1 MLAAKKEQDPSVEVA
16 VKVEEVEEA
25 VIVEEVAEEVNDTSV
40 TMASMIKIPCMAD
53 APGYDHWK
61 NMITMWTKITTT
73 VVKKQALAIALTLPV
88 EGQKLAMQMGDDL
101 EKEDGS
107 SVPALLKKL
116 DELYELNKDQKIFA
130 AFEAFEQF
138 KRPEDMPIVKFIA
151 GFDELVNELVAVDI
165 KLPEPLLAYKLLK
178 GANLEEEARRVVR
191 ATCKELNLID
201 MKKALLNVFEARFQF
216 GKGGQSANSRFEPT
230 SSQFIKSEPVY
241 QTRSYDQTMVDSN
254 DTFEV
259 TSSYNNGRGGA
270 SSRGRSR
277 GNHRSSGSNRYQPY
291 YDNWRSND
299 RGGSNSGTDRG
310 GYNSGTD
317 RRQINRTDSRT
328 GQPSQCRLCNSI
340 YHWANQCPRKDQQQQ
355 QMQPRQPTN
364 MTSTTAQ
371 IATCEVNFNTML
383 LDDGTERPFL

>member
-130 AFEAFEQF
+130 AF
-138 KRPEDMPIVKFIA
+138 
-151 GFDELVNELVAVDI
+151 
-165 KLPEPLLAYKLLK
+165 
-178 GANLEEEARRVVR
+178 
-191 ATCKELNLID
+191 
-201 MKKALLNVFEARFQF
+201 
-216 GKGGQSANSRFEPT
+216 
-230 SSQFIKSEPVY
+230 
-241 QTRSYDQTMVDSN
+241 
-254 DTFEV
+254 
-259 TSSYNNGRGGA
+259 
-270 SSRGRSR
+270 
-277 GNHRSSGSNRYQPY
+277 
-291 YDNWRSND
+291 
-299 RGGSNSGTDRG
+299 
-310 GYNSGTD
+310 
-317 RRQINRTDSRT
+317 
-328 GQPSQCRLCNSI
+328 
-340 YHWANQCPRKDQQQQ
+340 
-355 QMQPRQPTN
+355 
-364 MTSTTAQ
+364 
-371 IATCEVNFNTML
+371 
-383 LDDGTERPFL
+383 